1 MAEMLTCNLHMELEK
16 TNAAFNRFAERSE
29 DQIGASATMFSQNM
43 EECEHTIIALQG
55 NDNQLEEVRVA
66 NMEIKAAQKAEFEHY
81 QEQTTVLKDKAT
93 ALTEALYKYEAEE
106 AQESNHLENTR
117 ADHDSMRDKMEKT
130 LNDLTRGIRLYS
142 SLGLEFQKADGECMK
157 FIFTQISEAEPS
169 KAFHF
174 TMFVDENDTYQL
186 VETRP
191 ILPAAACEAHIT
203 TLNDDNNIGRF
214 VVNMRK
220 TFKSIA

>member
-1 MAEMLTCNLHMELEK
+1 MELEK
-16 TNAAFNRFAERSE
+16 TNAAFNRFAERAE
-29 DQIGASATMFSQNM
+29 DQVGATGTMFTQNM

-55 NDNQLEEVRVA
+55 NDKQLEEVRVA

-81 QEQTTVLKDKAT
+81 QEQTTLLKDKAST
-93 ALTEALYKYEAEE
+93 LTDALYKYEAEE
-106 AQESNHLENTR
+106 AQESKRLEKTR
-117 ADHDSMRDKMEKT
+117 EDHDTMRDKMEKT
-130 LNDLTRGIRLYS
+130 LNDLTHGIRLYS

-191 ILPAAACEAHIT
+191 ILPAVTCQAHIA

-220 TFKSIA
+220 AFKAMA